1 MEKLARFCT
10 TFAMRV
16 SVRDVCSSGYSW
28 VRLKS
33 DGDMM
38 AGHRKRRKRE
48 PLMRRSAMSSR
59 PLSAQRTLQEANTS
73 LSSRG
78 KTLQRGYTA
87 GSDTN
92 WRRLSDS
99 LQLPGEESEV
109 SSIFKVAERDKHT
122 VCCLFFFLHLVTTY
136 QRELT
141 ILQSASSQHIR
152 RLAWWSGSTEGGV
165 LMGSTSQFSS
175 DSYKALMNS
184 PANDISLVTESQ
196 QDGRNNHQDQ
206 FSLVI

>member
-78 KTLQRGYTA
+78 KTLRRGYTA

-109 SSIFKVAERDKHT
+109 SSIFKVAERNKHT
-122 VCCLFFFLHLVTTY
+122 VCLIFYFFFASGNYLPMGVNDLAECQFTAHSEIGLVVWEHRGWCSHGVHFAIFLWLIRGPY
-136 QRELT
+136 ELPCKWHFISHRVT
-141 ILQSASSQHIR
+141 AR
-152 RLAWWSGSTEGGV
+152 R
-165 LMGSTSQFSS
+165 
-175 DSYKALMNS
+175 
-184 PANDISLVTESQ
+184 
-196 QDGRNNHQDQ
+196 
-206 FSLVI
+206 

>member
-1 MEKLARFCT
+1 M
-10 TFAMRV
+10 
-16 SVRDVCSSGYSW
+16 RDVCSSGYSW

-59 PLSAQRTLQEANTS
+59 PLSAQRTLQEAKTS
-73 LSSRG
+73 FNSRG
-78 KTLQRGYTA
+78 KTLRRGYTT
-87 GSDTN
+87 GSETN
-92 WRRLSDS
+92 CGEFL
-99 LQLPGEESEV
+99 LFPEEESEI
-109 SSIFKVAERDKHT
+109 SCIFKTAETNKHT
-122 VCCLFFFLHLVTTY
+122 FLHLLTTH
-136 QRELT
+136 QWELT

-175 DSYKALMNS
+175 DSYKALINS
-184 PANDISLVTESQ
+184 PINYISTTTKSKSKSTNQNSTVHCRGIRES
-196 QDGRNNHQDQ
+196 
-206 FSLVI
+206 FISS

>member
-1 MEKLARFCT
+1 MYVKQNATDLEKLARFCT
-10 TFAMRV
+10 TLAMRV

-28 VRLKS
+28 VRLKR

-59 PLSAQRTLQEANTS
+59 PLSAHRTLQEAKTS
-73 LSSRG
+73 FSSRG
-78 KTLQRGYTA
+78 KTLRR
-87 GSDTN
+87 DTQQDQT
-92 WRRLSDS
+92 WTMRREKLTCMTNS
-99 LQLPGEESEV
+99 
-109 SSIFKVAERDKHT
+109 
-122 VCCLFFFLHLVTTY
+122 FFFSTD
-136 QRELT
+136 QWELT

-184 PANDISLVTESQ
+184 PTNDISLATNSRKDLKE
-196 QDGRNNHQDQ
+196 Q
-206 FSLVI
+206 FSTETFKKL